1 MGHHI
6 DKQGRFQSD
15 KYPDLPP
22 DKVVISLK
30 DPLAWDGLLNIATA
44 YQDTDPEFA
53 MDLEKRVLQLRGT

>member
-30 DPLAWDGLLNIATA
+30 DPKVQLLLLLIATA
-44 YQDTDPEFA
+44 YQDHDAEFA
-53 MDLEKRVLQLRGT
+53 DDLRQRTLQLMG